1 MCVQVDSA
9 DHVQFIDQVWG
20 ARCRETA
27 SAKEGWPLP
36 KCRVCVDVDVS
47 YRPLPGVH
55 LGAQRSPCRSLADF
69 EGVVEAIQE
78 SRHCSLAG
86 VMGYEAQVVGVP
98 DANPF
103 SLAMNPAVTVLK
115 VRPCPVCRVPR
126 STCRAH
132 KPLCAVMCARGCL
145 RQKYSWKDVQRKRL
159 AVADLL
165 RQQSIKLEFF
175 NGGGSGGLATS
186 CSDPSLT
193 EVGGCC
199 AVLRGKC
206 CVRLRC
212 GRLLRW
218 RLGRGSCNPRCST
231 SLPRTSRS
239 QPSVMHFRRLDVA
252 NLGSSLAS
260 LVDSLRLA
268 RYVVAVAA
276 W

>member
-115 VRPCPVCRVPR
+115 VRHVSC
-126 STCRAH
+126 TAFH
-132 KPLCAVMCARGCL
+132 
-145 RQKYSWKDVQRKRL
+145 
-159 AVADLL
+159 
-165 RQQSIKLEFF
+165 
-175 NGGGSGGLATS
+175 TS
-186 CSDPSLT
+186 CSQAT
-193 EVGGCC
+193 
-199 AVLRGKC
+199 
-206 CVRLRC
+206 LRC
-212 GRLLRW
+212 DV
-218 RLGRGSCNPRCST
+218 CSG
-231 SLPRTSRS
+231 LP
-239 QPSVMHFRRLDVA
+239 PAEVLVERRA
-252 NLGSSLAS
+252 TQAPGCG
-260 LVDSLRLA
+260 
-268 RYVVAVAA
+268 
-276 W
+276 

>member
-1 MCVQVDSA
+1 M
-9 DHVQFIDQVWG
+9 QFIDQVWG

-132 KPLCAVMCARGCL
+132 KPLCAVVWARGCL
-145 RQKYSWKDVQRKRL
+145 RQKYSWTDVQRKRL

-165 RQQSIKLEFF
+165 RQQSIKLQFF

-199 AVLRGKC
+199 AVLC
-206 CVRLRC
+206 CVEC
-212 GRLLRW
+212 
-218 RLGRGSCNPRCST
+218 
-231 SLPRTSRS
+231 
-239 QPSVMHFRRLDVA
+239 
-252 NLGSSLAS
+252 
-260 LVDSLRLA
+260 
-268 RYVVAVAA
+268 AV
-276 W
+276 